1 MNEYERRAYQQ
12 NKTGY
17 DRKSALQRYADN
29 MNDDMNDDMIDTYIK
44 EHRNCLD
51 GVENRDDIV
60 MTDKQLDA
68 IVEKL
73 LNKII

>member
-1 MNEYERRAYQQ
+1 MNEYERRTYQQ

-17 DRKSALQRYADN
+17 DRKSVLQRYADN
-29 MNDDMNDDMIDTYIK
+29 MNDDMIDTYIK

-51 GVENRDDIV
+51 GVENSDDIV

>member
-29 MNDDMNDDMIDTYIK
+29 MNDDMIDTYIK